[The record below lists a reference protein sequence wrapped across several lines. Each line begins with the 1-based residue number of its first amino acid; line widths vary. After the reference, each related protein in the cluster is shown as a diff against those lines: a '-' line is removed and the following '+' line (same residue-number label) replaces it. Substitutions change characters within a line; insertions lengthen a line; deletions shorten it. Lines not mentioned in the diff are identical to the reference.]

1 MKEDHKGNGQD
12 YNGQEVPIDET
23 IGRSLGNESLD
34 EDLCTL
40 GAGAEPEGYSLSYSL
55 SLKKFFVSTY
65 VKNVVVKLHVF
76 TFQECLKLVLE

>member
-55 SLKKFFVSTY
+55 SLKKFFCFNLRKKRCSEASCFHVSR
-65 VKNVVVKLHVF
+65 VS
-76 TFQECLKLVLE
+76 EISS